1 MPTKYKEIPLS
12 GLSTSPSDYACD
24 DGNLAIAVGLL
35 HTDGAITASS
45 PSAPSVVAGSLGSD
59 KILYQ
64 HVGSDFH
71 HLIRKTSEGYVWQ
84 DRDDEREQGTFT
96 SLSGD
101 VTSVVAVG
109 NALIFYTATQPYYY
123 LWSNLASGN
132 MGYVELGSSIPNIP
146 VSFGLSAHSYRA
158 LEDMHGY
165 TVEQIKSTYEA
176 DLRDFLT
183 TFILDYNTFDFT
195 TKTSIPMA
203 DRETVANAV
212 FSNVNHF
219 QGKWCNENGYF
230 SQPFL
235 LRYAIRLFDNSLV
248 CHSAPILIVPADGLN
263 PHVLIQNR
271 KIDVDEEK
279 VYVSIDTVAVACS
292 LRYALNINND
302 LLDKF
307 GKWRDL
313 IRSIDVFVSAPI
325 YTYDATKQI
334 EKVSYI
340 PGETTRT
347 NNAFYNFANER
358 LTYSSHHSDSPA
370 DSKREFIYE
379 FSQDQRFTAFV
390 TYTEYDREHRREY
403 LPTNWEIELPARQQK
418 DIIEDIRTCSTF
430 YHLFSIELND
440 IIEGKYNAG
449 QWYNADVPTGSL
461 ASLVTR
467 EVMTDDFDSRH
478 VIVPDGM
485 MTYNNRLNLFDVT
498 KHFFEG
504 YSANELYQR
513 IYNASV
519 DESFIAHLYT
529 FVYGNNGAHP
539 IVVRHDDNLFMSLHA
554 PMDYFYYPDPS
565 ARRVVQLAVVDGPE
579 ALFYRRSFTLR
590 EHEGLNGAVHFET
603 IADSSESWTSIEP
616 SELTEFINTEPL
628 YNDIPLPNALYTSET
643 DNPFTFLAK
652 NSEQIGSGKIIAIA
666 SAAEPLSQGQVGDFP
681 AYAFTTEGI
690 WALYPNDTGGWSSKQ
705 IISPDVP
712 ISREAMLTVDK
723 SVIFA
728 THRGLMEITGRKV
741 TCISEVFDGPDDTFT
756 EAYAAHLAHLIHHN
770 TDLSVFLPQPSMA
783 APSFRDFVGSGI
795 YVYDYRNQRI
805 IIGNPSHT
813 FAYVFNMK
821 DKLWTSMPIR
831 ITKAINSYPLAYAM
845 IEDETQ
851 GGNVLVD
858 FSTAGAAWDI
868 GMPLDGFLLT
878 RPLKL
883 GEPDTMKTVRHII
896 ARGKLFRQNVDI
908 VLYGSRDLYNW
919 VIIGDV
925 RGNELVNRHGT
936 GYKYFRVGIISRMS
950 ATESLSG
957 LTIEYETKQTNKPR

>member
-45 PSAPSVVAGSLGSD
+45 PSAPSIVAGSLASD
-59 KILYQ
+59 TILYQ
-64 HVGSDFH
+64 HVGPDFH
-71 HLIRKTSEGYVWQ
+71 HLIRKTGEGYAWQ
-84 DRDDEREQGTFT
+84 DRDDELEQGAFT
-96 SLSGD
+96 GLSDD

-109 NALIFYTATQPYYY
+109 NMLIFYTATKPYYY
-123 LWSNLASGN
+123 LWSNLADGN
-132 MGYVELGSSIPNIP
+132 MDYIELGNSIPNIP
-146 VSFGLSAHSYRA
+146 VSFGLTAHTYRA
-158 LEDMHGY
+158 LEDMHGE
-165 TVEQIKSTYEA
+165 TVEQMPDSLSDLADHLTSFTVDKDKFYITTLKFPTEDYESA
-176 DLRDFLT
+176 T
-183 TFILDYNTFDFT
+183 Q
-195 TKTSIPMA
+195 
-203 DRETVANAV
+203 AV
-212 FSNVNHF
+212 FADINYF
-219 QGKWCNENGYF
+219 QGKWCAEHGYF

-235 LRYAIRLFDNSLV
+235 LRYAVRLSDDSLV

-263 PHVLIQNR
+263 PHVLMQQWYHLHDSSTVI
-271 KIDVDEEK
+271 IA
-279 VYVSIDTVAVACS
+279 IDTVAVACS
-292 LRYALNINND
+292 LRYALNLNND
-302 LLDKF
+302 LLDKL

-325 YTYDATKQI
+325 YTYDASKQVQGFA
-334 EKVSYI
+334 KVAN
-340 PGETTRT
+340 ETSPTS
-347 NNAFYNFANER
+347 NAFYNFATNR
-358 LTYSSHHSDSPA
+358 NTYSSPNNSTPA
-370 DSKREFIYE
+370 DLKRAFLDE
-379 FSQDQRFTAFV
+379 FSRDARFNSFINPSNNSYAA
-390 TYTEYDREHRREY
+390 
-403 LPTNWEIELPARQQK
+403 TNYEIEIPSRPTK

-440 IIEGKYNAG
+440 ILEGKFNAG
-449 QWYNADVPTGSL
+449 QWYNAEVPTGSL

-467 EVMTDDFDSRH
+467 DVMPDDFDSRH

-504 YSANELYQR
+504 YSVNELYQR

-519 DESFIAHLYT
+519 DETFIAHLYS

-565 ARRVVQLAVVDGPE
+565 ARRVVQLAVVDGPTP
-579 ALFYRRSFTLR
+579 LFYRRSFSLR

-603 IADSSESWTSIEP
+603 IADSSESWTSIAP
-616 SELTEFINTEPL
+616 SELTEFVNTEPL
-628 YNDIPLPNALYTSET
+628 YNDVPLPNVLYTSEA
-643 DNPFTFLAK
+643 DNPFAFLAK

-690 WALYPNDTGGWSSKQ
+690 WALYPNDTGGWQGKQ

-741 TCISEVFDGPDDTFT
+741 TCISEVFDGPDDTFAD
-756 EAYAAHLAHLIHHN
+756 AYATHLSHLIHYN
-770 TDLSVFLPQPSMA
+770 TDLSVSLSQPSMA
-783 APSFRDFVGSGI
+783 APSFRDFIGQGVYI
-795 YVYDYRNQRI
+795 YDYRHQRI
-805 IIGNPSHT
+805 IIGNPEYA
-813 FAYVFNMK
+813 FAYLFNMK

-845 IEDETQ
+845 IQDETQ
-851 GGNVLVD
+851 GGNLLVD
-858 FSTAGAAWDI
+858 FSTPGAVWDI

-883 GEPDTMKTVRHII
+883 DEPDMMKTIRRII
-896 ARGKLFRQNVDI
+896 ARGKLLRQNIDI
-908 VLYGSRDLYNW
+908 VLYGSRDLYTW
-919 VIIGDV
+919 AIIGNT
-925 RGNELVNRHGT
+925 RGHELVNRHGT
-936 GYKYFRVGIISRMS
+936 GYKYFRVGIISRLT

-957 LTIEYETKQTNKPR
+957 LTIEYETKQTNKLR

>member
-45 PSAPSVVAGSLGSD
+45 HSAPSVVAGSLGSD

-64 HVGSDFH
+64 HVGPDFH
-71 HLIRKTSEGYVWQ
+71 HLIRKTSEGYTWQ
-84 DRDDEREQGTFT
+84 DRDDEREHGTFT
-96 SLSGD
+96 GLSGD

-109 NALIFYTATQPYYY
+109 NTLIFYTATKPYYY
-123 LWSNLASGN
+123 MWSNLASGN

-146 VSFGLSAHSYRA
+146 VSFGLTAHTYRA
-158 LEDMHGY
+158 LEDMHGH
-165 TVEQIKSTYEA
+165 TVAEISQKEFANYRE
-176 DLRDFLT
+176 FLT
-183 TFILDYNTFDFT
+183 TAYLSWKDHNLAVNGT
-195 TKTSIPMA
+195 IPLA
-203 DRETVANAV
+203 GRPTVTDAV
-212 FSNVNHF
+212 FSDINYF
-219 QGKWCNENGYF
+219 QGKWCSEHGYF

-235 LRYAIRLFDNSLV
+235 LRYAVRLFDESLV
-248 CHSAPILIVPADGLN
+248 CHSAPILILPSDGLN
-263 PHVLIQNR
+263 PLVIAEWFGDDESMEDGILINF
-271 KIDVDEEK
+271 E
-279 VYVSIDTVAVACS
+279 TVAIACS
-292 LRYALNINND
+292 LRYALNLYDD
-302 LLDKF
+302 LLDKLS
-307 GKWRDL
+307 KWRD
-313 IRSIDVFVSAPI
+313 IVRGIDVFVSAPI
-325 YTYDATKQI
+325 YTYDSSRQVERIRRLNTAAA
-334 EKVSYI
+334 SA
-340 PGETTRT
+340 T
-347 NNAFYNFANER
+347 NNAFYNFATNR
-358 LTYSSHHSDSPA
+358 NTYSSPSNSIPA
-370 DSKREFIYE
+370 DRKRALLDE
-379 FSQDQRFTAFV
+379 FSRDARFDTFV
-390 TYTEYDREHRREY
+390 NFDFDSYFSSNYVAD
-403 LPTNWEIELPARQQK
+403 IPARPSK

-513 IYNASV
+513 IFNASV
-519 DESFIAHLYT
+519 DETFIAHLYT

-565 ARRVVQLAVVDGPE
+565 ARRVVQLAVVDGPVP
-579 ALFYRRSFTLR
+579 LFYRRSFTLR

-616 SELTEFINTEPL
+616 NELTTFVNTEPL
-628 YNDIPLPNALYTSET
+628 FNDVPLPNALYTSET

-741 TCISEVFDGPDDTFT
+741 TCISEVFDGPDDTFSD
-756 EAYAAHLAHLIHHN
+756 AYTDHLAHLIHHN
-770 TDLSVFLPQPSMA
+770 TDLPVFLPQPSMA

-883 GEPDTMKTVRHII
+883 GEPDTMKTVWHII

-957 LTIEYETKQTNKPR
+957 LTIEYETKQTDKIR